1 MNFCIELIRGRS
13 GKCRLCWILVYNVTK
28 DVVKHI
34 SYCAPIPLPVHVLIQ
49 VASQLFPMTFS
60 HPFDLYFNP
69 IPIRL
74 DVLCMHTGSN
84 IHKLNGVV
92 HCTVRRYI

>member
-1 MNFCIELIRGRS
+1 MQF
-13 GKCRLCWILVYNVTK
+13 TK

-49 VASQLFPMTFS
+49 VASQLFPMTSS

-92 HCTVRRYI
+92 HCTFIS